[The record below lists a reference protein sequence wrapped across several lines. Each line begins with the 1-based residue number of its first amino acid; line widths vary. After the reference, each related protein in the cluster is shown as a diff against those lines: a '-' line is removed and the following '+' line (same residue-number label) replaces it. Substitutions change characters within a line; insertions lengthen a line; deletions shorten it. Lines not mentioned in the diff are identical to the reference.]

1 MIRNGFLLII
11 LLFTISFNI
20 FALTQKE
27 QEFFNAIKE
36 NKYESQLKNLL
47 RYKMDLNATNEKG
60 LTPLLY
66 AIECNNERAVRV
78 LLEYND
84 VNIEAKLPDDF
95 ADYPYI
101 NKVEGDSFN
110 IGGAT
115 PLMFAIFKSNPRI
128 VKQLIDKGANVKAR
142 DNEGTPVFLYAC
154 GFGNGNIIRM
164 LLVKDRTL
172 VNDKTSNGN
181 INGLHYAAS
190 LNNLETINFLIKN
203 VDMNINDRDSNGCT
217 ALYYAAYYAKKEAY
231 NLLIKLGANK
241 DIGDNYGVKPEYVL
255 SGGSSAV
262 DLENNQEENNNSLTN
277 TYEENMFIAR
287 TIQTSDTNAL
297 RNIMMYSNFNMNDV
311 IIAYDTP
318 LTYAIH
324 LGKDD
329 MVNQLFRYKMS
340 GTNIINIETSF
351 IPAEEVYFDESTNG
365 IEFTGNVYLGNASPL
380 QYAIF
385 KGNTNIINTL
395 LKLGA
400 DINRKDSLGNNAL
413 MYAAS
418 YGSAEVIDTLL
429 NYSSNSYRVVDI
441 YGDTPLHN
449 AAALGNT
456 NTLIALMNRTP
467 ININAQNID
476 GNTPLHFAV
485 KNHNSNTYRFL
496 LLKGADYTIKNY
508 DGKTASDLLYGDGV
522 ESIES
527 IISNNLNT
535 NNVITNDII
544 TNEIIT
550 NDIMTNNGSYSN
562 FYTNEK
568 LNNSKASNDL
578 YGNTNFNNMNDT
590 NNNTILTNSYYNMQ
604 YNNNIFDEVKVMQV
618 NNFADDLIYE
628 YSDDKTLDDEN
639 DDYVEPDTDDDYS
652 HIYETSKPLFDAIYN
667 GNIEE
672 MLKAISNGVDINSR
686 NEEGFTPL
694 LYAINYD
701 QLEAM
706 KALLSYSN
714 VIDIEMSL
722 NNYTNVYSVKG
733 ENFSGEV
740 LFNGTTPLQYAIF
753 KGNTNAVNLLIE
765 SGSDMRKKDY
775 NGYCSLFYASAFSN
789 PDMIHFLLSKDS
801 SLTREK
807 SLSGRSVMHFAAM
820 YGNNNAISYYLSNTF
835 LSINAQDN
843 DGNTPLHYA
852 NEKGY
857 ATTIELLVK
866 SGAKTDIKNNEG
878 LIASDLLKK

>member
-1 MIRNGFLLII
+1 MIKNGFLFII

-27 QEFFNAIKE
+27 EEFFNAVKE

-47 RYKMDLNATNEKG
+47 RYKIDLNATNEMG

-66 AIECNNERAVRV
+66 AIECGNERAVRV
-78 LLEYND
+78 LLEYSE
-84 VNIEAKLPDDF
+84 VNIEYKLPDDF

-101 NKVEGDSFN
+101 NRYEGDSFN

-115 PLMFAIFKSNPRI
+115 PLMFAIFKGNSRI
-128 VKQLIDKGANVKAR
+128 VKQLIDKNANVKAK
-142 DNEGTPVFLYAC
+142 DNEGTSVFLYAC
-154 GFGNGNIIRM
+154 GFGDGNIIRM

-172 VNDKTSNGN
+172 VNDKTLNSN

-203 VDMNINDRDSNGCT
+203 VDMNINDRDLNGCT
-217 ALYYAAYYAKKEAY
+217 ALYYAAYHGKREAY

-241 DIGDNYGVKPEYVL
+241 DIGDNYGVKPEYIL

-262 DLENNQEENNNSLTN
+262 DLGTDNNEENNNSFTN
-277 TYEENMFIAR
+277 TYEENMSIIR
-287 TIQTSDTNAL
+287 TIQESDTNAL
-297 RNIMMYSNFNMNDV
+297 RNIMMYSNFNMNSV
-311 IIAYDTP
+311 IIAYETP

-329 MVNQLFRYKMS
+329 MVNELLKYRIDN
-340 GTNIINIETSF
+340 TNIINIETSF
-351 IPAEEVYFDESTNG
+351 IPRDDLYFNESRA
-365 IEFTGNVYLGNASPL
+365 EFTGYVYLYNASPL
-380 QYAIF
+380 QYSIF

-449 AAALGNT
+449 AALLGNT
-456 NTLIALMNRTP
+456 NTLTALMNRTP
-467 ININAQNID
+467 ININVQNID
-476 GNTPLHFAV
+476 GNTPLHLAV
-485 KNHNSNTYRFL
+485 KNHNTNTYRFL

-527 IISNNLNT
+527 IISNNINT
-535 NNVITNDII
+535 NNIS
-544 TNEIIT
+544 
-550 NDIMTNNGSYSN
+550 TNNVYYSN

-568 LNNSKASNDL
+568 LNDAKSNNDL
-578 YGNTNFNNMNDT
+578 YGNTNLNNIDNT
-590 NNNTILTNSYYNMQ
+590 NNNILTNSYNNMP
-604 YNNNIFDEVKVMQV
+604 YNNTFDEVKAVPA
-618 NNFADDLIYE
+618 NIFSDDLIYE
-628 YSDDKTLDDEN
+628 YSDDKTIDDKN
-639 DDYVEPDTDDDYS
+639 DDDYVEPDADDDYS
-652 HIYETSKPLFDAIYN
+652 HIYEASKPLFDAIYN

-672 MLKAISNGVDINSR
+672 MLKAISNGIDINSR

-701 QLEAM
+701 KLEAI

-714 VIDIEMSL
+714 IIDIEMPL
-722 NNYTNVYSVKG
+722 NNYTNIYSVKG
-733 ENFSGEV
+733 KNFSGEV
-740 LFNGTTPLQYAIF
+740 LFNGTTPLQYAVY

-765 SGSDMRKKDY
+765 NGADTKKKDY
-775 NGYCSLFYASAFSN
+775 NGYCSLFYASAFSDAN
-789 PDMIHFLLSKDS
+789 MIHFLLTKDP

-807 SLSGRSVMHFAAM
+807 SLSGRTVMHFSAL
-820 YGNNNAISYYLSNTF
+820 YGNDEAISYYLSNTF
-835 LSINAQDN
+835 LSINAKDN
-843 DGNTPLHYA
+843 EGNTPLHCA
-852 NEKGY
+852 CEKGY
-857 ATTIELLVK
+857 SSTINLLVQR
-866 SGAKTDIKNNEG
+866 GAKTDMRNNEG
-878 LIASDLLKK
+878 LTPADIAG